1 MNDQHDPTADPD
13 VERWWQWTLVWIAAV
28 VLGGEAGS
36 RSGPVGLLFGLV
48 AGTAVVALGFL
59 AVRAFSLA
67 MAPEGSTQTP
77 PRCLHGRCEG
87 LAQEVTP
94 GRYDFVRR
102 DTDGDTYRCYC
113 GDEYLL
119 TPDAFFGASKM
130 FLVRRGLSI
139 PFKRKRVLGPWRW
152 LASSE
157 LREAL
162 REETDAQPQSAE
174 AEPVR
179 LGEPPCANKR

>member
-1 MNDQHDPTADPD
+1 MDEQHDPTADPD
-13 VERWWQWTLVWIAAV
+13 VERSWQWILVWLAAV

-36 RSGPVGLLFGLV
+36 RSGAVGLLVGVV
-48 AGTAVVALGFL
+48 AGTAVVALAFL
-59 AVRAFSLA
+59 AVRALSLA

-87 LAQEVTP
+87 LAQEATP

-102 DTDGDTYRCYC
+102 DADGDTYRCHC

-130 FLVRRGLSI
+130 FLLRKGRPI
-139 PFKRKRVLGPWRW
+139 PFKRKRVLGPWRG

-162 REETDAQPQSAE
+162 RDATEVQSESPE
-174 AEPVR
+174 AETVTRDGPT
-179 LGEPPCANKR
+179 